1 MSSSFDKTKYL
12 DTVSRYGMLK
22 EGTSVLV
29 GFSGG
34 ADSSLLLSLLAQTD
48 GITVAAAHLNH
59 GIRGEEA
66 LRDEYFC
73 RRFCDEN
80 NITLYTK
87 RVDIPKIAD
96 KQGLGIEEAARNE
109 RYTFFN
115 AICSEHGYELIATAH
130 NADDNL
136 ETVLLHLVRGTGL
149 DGLCG
154 IPPIRDNI
162 IRPLI
167 LYSKEEVFDG
177 CRELGIPFIT
187 DSTNSD
193 TTYRRNFLRCEVIP
207 KLKEL
212 NPSLCESV
220 NGTVEIL
227 KNDATYLSSIASGY
241 SLEQSRQALASLS
254 DPILSRVII
263 SYMRGRGITV
273 ERARIN
279 EMILAIRSKSAH
291 VRISLNGTSFVCD
304 RDIVYFEND
313 KKECSFQIP
322 LKMGLNI
329 IDADSAVGIYSSDDD
344 AENDINNVKNVYKLS
359 IQAKISS
366 AKINGNTVIR
376 SRENGDVYKQGGL
389 TKKVKKMIQSLKL
402 PKADTDMLPFI
413 ETDGEIIYI
422 PHFSP
427 ADSAK
432 PDGKDDFTVIY
443 FKKMNGELL

>member
-34 ADSSLLLSLLAQTD
+34 ADSSLLLSLLSQTD

-87 RVDIPKIAD
+87 RIDVPKLARES
-96 KQGLGIEEAARNE
+96 GLGVEEAARNA
-109 RYTFFN
+109 RYEFFN
-115 AICSEHGYELIATAH
+115 EVCAEHGYDVIATAH

-136 ETVLLHLVRGTGL
+136 ETVLFHLVRGTGL

-154 IPPIRDNI
+154 IPPVRDNI

-167 LYSKEEVFDG
+167 SYSKAEIFDG
-177 CRELGIPFIT
+177 CREHGVPFVT
-187 DSTNSD
+187 DSTNTD
-193 TTYRRNFLRCEVIP
+193 ITYRRNYLRREVIP

-212 NPSLCESV
+212 NPALCDSLTR
-220 NGTVEIL
+220 TVQLL
-227 KNDATYLSSIASGY
+227 KNDAQYLSAAACERSIKEG
-241 SLEQSRQALASLS
+241 RQNLSALP
-254 DPILSRVII
+254 DPILSRVLLN
-263 SYMRGRGITV
+263 SMKENGITL
-273 ERARIN
+273 EYARVS
-279 EMILAIRSKSAH
+279 EMMMAVRSRNAH
-291 VRISLNGTSFVCD
+291 ISLSLGGATFVCD
-304 RDIVYFEND
+304 RDLVYFLKDD
-313 KKECSFQIP
+313 KSFKFSIP
-322 LKMGLNI
+322 LKMGLNVINEHSAIGLYPSSPSSEKDI
-329 IDADSAVGIYSSDDD
+329 IHD
-344 AENDINNVKNVYKLS
+344 KNIYKLS

-366 AKINGNTVIR
+366 AKINDNTVIR
-376 SRENGDVYKQGGL
+376 SRKNGDVLRHGGM
-389 TKKVKKMIQSLKL
+389 TRKVKKLIQSLKM
-402 PKADTDMLPFI
+402 PKAETDMIPFV
-413 ETDGEIIYI
+413 ESDGEIIYI
-422 PHFSP
+422 PYFKP

-432 PDGKDDFTVIY
+432 PNGKDDLTIIY
-443 FKKMNGELL
+443 FTDRSEI